1 MKRTK
6 KEQPKFKKDK
16 YIYYMPSRN
25 LAFKSKARLFFEL
38 GITQSQ
44 FVVLVQ
50 EGVIQYLRLKV

>member
-6 KEQPKFKKDK
+6 KEKPKFKKDK

-25 LAFKSKARLFFEL
+25 LAFTNKQRLCFEL
-38 GITQSQ
+38 DITQSQ

-50 EGVIQYLRLKV
+50 EGVIQYVRLKV

>member
-6 KEQPKFKKDK
+6 KEKLKKDK

-25 LAFKSKARLFFEL
+25 LAFTNKQRLCFEL
-38 GITQSQ
+38 DITQSQ

-50 EGVIQYLRLKV
+50 EGVIQYVRLRCE

>member
-6 KEQPKFKKDK
+6 KEKIKKDK

-25 LAFKSKARLFFEL
+25 LAYKTKARLFYDL
-38 GITQSQ
+38 GINQNQ
-44 FVVLVQ
+44 FAILVQ

>member
-6 KEQPKFKKDK
+6 KEKPKFNKDK

-25 LAFKSKARLFFEL
+25 LAFTSKSRLCFEL
-38 GITQSQ
+38 GITQNQ

-50 EGVIQYLRLKV
+50 EGVIQYVRLKV